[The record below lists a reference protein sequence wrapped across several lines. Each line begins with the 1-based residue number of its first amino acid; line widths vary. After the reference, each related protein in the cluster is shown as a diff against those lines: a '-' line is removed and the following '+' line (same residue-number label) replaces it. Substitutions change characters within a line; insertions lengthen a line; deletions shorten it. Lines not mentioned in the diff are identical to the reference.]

1 MADANTNITQT
12 FADPAAWVDDY
23 GDYLLQYALSYVR
36 DKQIAED
43 IVQETF
49 LAALQSQKTFAGQSS
64 LKTWLGGILKHKAID
79 YYRKTRRNFQLE
91 EDDNTCLLEDGFVR
105 NGDLQDF
112 GKRAWGRNNGNS
124 TLDAMLNRTPFAQ
137 F

>member
-91 EDDNTCLLEDGFVR
+91 DENTCLLEDGFVR